1 MLNTQQQK
9 AVEHAYGPLLIIAGA
24 GSGKT
29 TVLIER
35 IKNMM
40 EVYNIKASEILA
52 VTFTNKAAAEMKERL
67 QKKVGEGLTNGL
79 SMSTFHSFCNRLLK
93 KEFNNVENANF
104 TGDFEV
110 ADENLVRAYIK
121 QIVKG
126 KTKTQPKTFADY
138 ISALKNELVTAKMF
152 VEEDFSKEFIDSEKV
167 EVMVSSW
174 YADNPEHMELLGMVY
189 TEYEKIMR
197 KTNSLD
203 FDDLIMQTVNLFI
216 ENPAVL
222 DKYQERYKYILI
234 DEYQDTNR
242 AQYILSKLL
251 ADKYRNI
258 AVVGDDAQS
267 IYAFRGSD
275 IRNIL
280 NFDFDYSDAEVIKL
294 EQNYRSTKTI
304 IQAANEVIAHN
315 RNQKKKTLFT
325 ENEQGKNIVL
335 LDCAYPD
342 EEASMVA
349 SKIIELMKE
358 GRSYSDFTI
367 LYRAN
372 RQSARVEQALRFENI
387 PYFIYSGRSFFDIPE
402 INIIVKYLQFI
413 HNPNNIE
420 AFNKIIQYPKR
431 RIGEKTIEK
440 IMAEFLNRSIVDILE
455 DPSGI
460 VRMQK
465 VGKTEAQE
473 FVSLIR
479 DMQLLAL
486 NTPVHELIDDLIRKL
501 DFKNAILPALDKSD
515 TQEALKNIE
524 MLIEMLVSKQI
535 KEDRDIFIKELIEE
549 IALGSP
555 KERPEDDD
563 HVKLM
568 TIHAS
573 KGLEFPVVFVINM
586 QENAFPNTMFKE
598 DYTITELE
606 EERRL
611 AYVAITRA
619 REELYFSKHNYL
631 ITKKGDSI
639 SLTPSVFLNEFNR
652 KLLTIEYL

>member
-535 KEDRDIFIKELIEE
+535 KEDRDIFIKEFIEE